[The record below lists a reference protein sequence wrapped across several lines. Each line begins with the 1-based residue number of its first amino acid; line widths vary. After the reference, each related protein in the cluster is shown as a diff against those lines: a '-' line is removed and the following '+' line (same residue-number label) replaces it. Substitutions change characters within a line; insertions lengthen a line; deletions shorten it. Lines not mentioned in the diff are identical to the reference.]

1 MTAQDHVLTKCAWR
15 LVPFLTLLYVVNWID
30 RVNVGFAALT
40 MNKELGF
47 SPSIYGF
54 GAGIFFFSYAL
65 CQVPASMMIAWIGP
79 RRGIFWILLIW
90 GSLSVANAFVWSPA
104 SFYVVRFFLGI
115 AEAGFFPGMVF
126 YLSLWFPKN
135 YLGRSIAGF
144 QAAAPLAFVFG
155 GPLSGVLLGMDG
167 MFSLSGWQW
176 LFVVEGLP
184 ACILA
189 FAVYRWMPDG
199 PADASWLDPDEKAAI
214 TSRHH
219 SDAVAEHRDI
229 RIALK
234 DWRVFAIGFVGIGII
249 FCMTGV
255 QLWVPQIVQSMG
267 FPNETVGVVVAVPF
281 LCATAAMILWG
292 YASDLRKERIWH
304 ITSAALFT
312 VLGLI
317 VASISTSHLFVLL
330 GLTIAIVGQF
340 SALPVVNT
348 LLPSVLRGPALA
360 GGVAL
365 YNTMAQFGGF
375 FSSIVIGVLKEETN
389 GYAAG
394 LIALAVAMTSSVIAI
409 LALGRA
415 LSPRAVSASV
425 VQA

>member
-1 MTAQDHVLTKCAWR
+1 L
-15 LVPFLTLLYVVNWID
+15 
-30 RVNVGFAALT
+30 
-40 MNKELGF
+40 
-47 SPSIYGF
+47 
-54 GAGIFFFSYAL
+54 
-65 CQVPASMMIAWIGP
+65 
-79 RRGIFWILLIW
+79 
-90 GSLSVANAFVWSPA
+90 
-104 SFYVVRFFLGI
+104 
-115 AEAGFFPGMVF
+115 
-126 YLSLWFPKN
+126 
-135 YLGRSIAGF
+135 
-144 QAAAPLAFVFG
+144 
-155 GPLSGVLLGMDG
+155 LLGMDG

-199 PADASWLDPDEKAAI
+199 PADASWLDRDEKAAI
-214 TSRHH
+214 ASRHH

-304 ITSAALFT
+304 ITLAALFT

-317 VASISTSHLFVLL
+317 IASISTSHLFVLL

-348 LLPSVLRGPALA
+348 LLPSLLRGPALA

-375 FSSIVIGVLKEETN
+375 FSPIVIGVLKEETN

-394 LIALAVAMTSSVIAI
+394 LIALAVAMTSSAIAI

-415 LSPRAVSASV
+415 LSPRTVPASIV
-425 VQA
+425 RA